1 MNISTINSIET
12 SSLCDRKCPYC
23 PAKDQGKHR
32 PVGLMDMD
40 TFDAALRWVRHFSVK
55 GTQRELNLFGVGE
68 PTLNPLLPE
77 MIAKARAIMPLRL
90 PVHINTNGHWI
101 DTSTTLITE
110 AEMDYAK
117 KLKTAGIDHID
128 ITGHDAFR
136 TAKAIRIFQAMGICG
151 NLSFDYITQPNNW
164 AGQVDWFKPVYNAGP
179 CPWLGRGQVMVMS
192 DGSITRCCIDAFGT
206 GIMGTVYDQ
215 VDAFDVDPFALCE
228 RCHHTRA
235 NENTT

>member
-1 MNISTINSIET
+1 MKISTINSIET

-23 PAKDQGKHR
+23 PAKDQGQHR
-32 PVGLMDMD
+32 KTGLMDMD
-40 TFDAALRWVRHFSVK
+40 TFDAALVWVRHFSVK

-77 MIAKARAIMPLRL
+77 MISKARAVMPLRL

-101 DTSTTLITE
+101 DITTTLLTE
-110 AEMDYAK
+110 GELDYARR
-117 KLKTAGIDHID
+117 LKTAGIDHID

-136 TAKAIRIFQAMGICG
+136 TAKAIRIFQAVGICG

-192 DGSITRCCIDAFGT
+192 DGNVTRCCIDAFGT
-206 GIMGTVYDQ
+206 GILGTVHDQ
-215 VDAFDVDPFALCE
+215 LDTIEASPFALCE
-228 RCHHTRA
+228 GCHHQVA
-235 NENTT
+235 M